1 VACGDGRRREERDED
16 EGIATTRAQDTCHHT
31 PVARPRQNI
40 VDRLADLG
48 EEAIQRIGNAP
59 GGDRVLAAM
68 AGTRDRL
75 DDLQKRVRGLEDLDK
90 RVASIERRLD
100 KLEGK
105 GKTASTTTRK
115 SSSPSTTRKSSGSSS
130 S

>member
-1 VACGDGRRREERDED
+1 MA
-16 EGIATTRAQDTCHHT
+16 APKQS
-31 PVARPRQNI
+31 I

-48 EEAIQRIGNAP
+48 EEAIQRIGSAP

-75 DDLQKRVRGLEDLDK
+75 DDLQKRVRGLEALDK
-90 RVASIERRLD
+90 RVAEMERRLD

-105 GKTASTTTRK
+105 GKSSTTRK
-115 SSSPSTTRKSSGSSS
+115 SSSTSKSSGSSS
-130 S
+130 GSS

>member
-1 VACGDGRRREERDED
+1 VAETKQR
-16 EGIATTRAQDTCHHT
+16 
-31 PVARPRQNI
+31 NI

-59 GGDRVLAAM
+59 GGDRILNAM
-68 AGTRDRL
+68 ANTRDRI

-90 RVASIERRLD
+90 RLAVVERRLD

-105 GKTASTTTRK
+105 GKPATSTRKSTTSTRK
-115 SSSPSTTRKSSGSSS
+115 SSSSSPS
-130 S
+130 

>member
-1 VACGDGRRREERDED
+1 VA
-16 EGIATTRAQDTCHHT
+16 APKQS
-31 PVARPRQNI
+31 I

-48 EEAIQRIGNAP
+48 EEAIQRIGSAP

-75 DDLQKRVRGLEDLDK
+75 DDLQKRVRGLEALDK
-90 RVASIERRLD
+90 RVAEMERRLD

-105 GKTASTTTRK
+105 GKSSTPCK
-115 SSSPSTTRKSSGSSS
+115 SSPTTRKSSGSSS
-130 S
+130 GSS

>member
-1 VACGDGRRREERDED
+1 VWHD
-16 EGIATTRAQDTCHHT
+16 T
-31 PVARPRQNI
+31 PVAEPRQSI

-59 GGDRVLAAM
+59 GGDKVLAAM

-75 DDLQKRVRGLEDLDK
+75 DDLQKRVRGLEALDK
-90 RVASIERRLD
+90 RVETIEARLD

-105 GKTASTTTRK
+105 SKQSTSTRKPPATTAK
-115 SSSPSTTRKSSGSSS
+115 SSSSSS

>member
-1 VACGDGRRREERDED
+1 MPE
-16 EGIATTRAQDTCHHT
+16 
-31 PVARPRQNI
+31 PRQSI

-75 DDLQKRVRGLEDLDK
+75 DDLQKRVRGLEALDK
-90 RVASIERRLD
+90 RVDDMERRLD
-100 KLEGK
+100 ALEGK
-105 GKTASTTTRK
+105 GKSTSTPRKSTSTTRK
-115 SSSPSTTRKSSGSSS
+115 SSSSPSS
-130 S
+130 

>member
-1 VACGDGRRREERDED
+1 MAE
-16 EGIATTRAQDTCHHT
+16 
-31 PVARPRQNI
+31 PRQSI

-75 DDLQKRVRGLEDLDK
+75 DDLQKRVRGLEALDK
-90 RVASIERRLD
+90 RVDDMERRLD
-100 KLEGK
+100 ALEGK
-105 GKTASTTTRK
+105 GKSTSTPRTSTSTTRK
-115 SSSPSTTRKSSGSSS
+115 SSSSSS
-130 S
+130 PSS

>member
-1 VACGDGRRREERDED
+1 VWHD
-16 EGIATTRAQDTCHHT
+16 T
-31 PVARPRQNI
+31 PVAESRQSI

-68 AGTRDRL
+68 AGTRERL
-75 DDLQKRVRGLEDLDK
+75 DDLQKRVRGLEALDK
-90 RVASIERRLD
+90 RVEEIEARLD

-105 GKTASTTTRK
+105 SKSTATPRKSTSTPRKSGGAST
-115 SSSPSTTRKSSGSSS
+115 SS
-130 S
+130 

>member
-1 VACGDGRRREERDED
+1 VE
-16 EGIATTRAQDTCHHT
+16 
-31 PVARPRQNI
+31 
-40 VDRLADLG
+40 RLADLG

-75 DDLQKRVRGLEDLDK
+75 DDLQKRVRGLEELDK
-90 RVASIERRLD
+90 RVAAMERRLA

-105 GKTASTTTRK
+105 GKPTARK
-115 SSSPSTTRKSSGSSS
+115 SPSTTRRKSSSSPGSSSGSSS

>member
-1 VACGDGRRREERDED
+1 MA
-16 EGIATTRAQDTCHHT
+16 APKQS
-31 PVARPRQNI
+31 I

-48 EEAIQRIGNAP
+48 EEAIQRIGSAP

-75 DDLQKRVRGLEDLDK
+75 DDLQKRVRGLEALDK
-90 RVASIERRLD
+90 RVAEMERRLE

-105 GKTASTTTRK
+105 GKSSTTRK
-115 SSSPSTTRKSSGSSS
+115 SSSTSKSSGSGSTSGSS
-130 S
+130 

>member
-1 VACGDGRRREERDED
+1 M
-16 EGIATTRAQDTCHHT
+16 AQ
-31 PVARPRQNI
+31 PRQSI

-59 GGDRVLAAM
+59 GGDKVLAAM

-75 DDLQKRVRGLEDLDK
+75 DDLQKRVRGLEALDQ
-90 RVASIERRLD
+90 RVESIEARLD

-105 GKTASTTTRK
+105 SKPSTRK
-115 SSSPSTTRKSSGSSS
+115 STTATSKSSGSSS

>member
-1 VACGDGRRREERDED
+1 MAES
-16 EGIATTRAQDTCHHT
+16 
-31 PVARPRQNI
+31 RQSI

-59 GGDRVLAAM
+59 GGDRLLAAM

-75 DDLQKRVRGLEDLDK
+75 DDLQKRVRGLETLDK
-90 RVASIERRLD
+90 RVETIEARLD

-105 GKTASTTTRK
+105 SKPSTSTRKPAATAPK
-115 SSSPSTTRKSSGSSS
+115 SSSSSS

>member
-1 VACGDGRRREERDED
+1 
-16 EGIATTRAQDTCHHT
+16 
-31 PVARPRQNI
+31 

-75 DDLQKRVRGLEDLDK
+75 DDLQKRVRGLEELDK
-90 RVASIERRLD
+90 RVAAVERRLD

-105 GKTASTTTRK
+105 GKPVATTTRK
-115 SSSPSTTRKSSGSSS
+115 SSASSTTRKSPGAG
-130 S
+130 

>member
-1 VACGDGRRREERDED
+1 VE
-16 EGIATTRAQDTCHHT
+16 
-31 PVARPRQNI
+31 
-40 VDRLADLG
+40 RLADLG

-90 RVASIERRLD
+90 RVATIERRLD

-105 GKTASTTTRK
+105 GKTTARKSTSTARRK
-115 SSSPSTTRKSSGSSS
+115 SSSSSGQSSGPS
-130 S
+130 SGPSSG

>member
-1 VACGDGRRREERDED
+1 M
-16 EGIATTRAQDTCHHT
+16 
-31 PVARPRQNI
+31 
-40 VDRLADLG
+40 DRLADLG

-75 DDLQKRVRGLEDLDK
+75 DDLQKRVRGLEELDK
-90 RVASIERRLD
+90 RVAAMERRLD

-105 GKTASTTTRK
+105 GKPATTTTRK
-115 SSSPSTTRKSSGSSS
+115 SSASSTTRKSSGSS
-130 S
+130 